1 MKQPFN
7 KSFLIDPLNTNNAIY
22 HYSLSLNRAQKQNI
36 KFIKN
41 KVQPKVPQD
50 KYLGHTTDETR
61 TRPDTDKIEAIRQM
75 PIPTNKQELQSFL
88 GFLSYFAKFIANLSQ
103 IRVLVQSLLEKNSGI
118 LRIKHGILSIKRQ
131 RIKHYHCQSNFKKF

>member
-1 MKQPFN
+1 M
-7 KSFLIDPLNTNNAIY
+7 IDPVNTNNATY

-88 GFLSYFAKFIANLSQ
+88 GFLSYFTKFIANLSQ

>member
-1 MKQPFN
+1 M
-7 KSFLIDPLNTNNAIY
+7 IDPLNTNNAIY

-88 GFLSYFAKFIANLSQ
+88 GFLSYFTKFIANLSQ

>member
-1 MKQPFN
+1 M
-7 KSFLIDPLNTNNAIY
+7 IDPLNTNNAIY

-75 PIPTNKQELQSFL
+75 PIPISKQELQSFL
-88 GFLSYFAKFIANLSQ
+88 EFLSYFAKFIANLSQ